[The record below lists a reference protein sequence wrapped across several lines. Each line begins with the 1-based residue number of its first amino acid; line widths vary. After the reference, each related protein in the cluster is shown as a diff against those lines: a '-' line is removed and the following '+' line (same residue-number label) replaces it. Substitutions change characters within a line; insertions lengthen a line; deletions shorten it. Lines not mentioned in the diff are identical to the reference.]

1 MSDGSS
7 HIDPGDPP
15 RSRYTDDLNCHTSSE
30 RLETHHPNGADA
42 GVPYGGDM
50 GPRHIHPFAVHCYE
64 GCPAFSYKAAVE
76 APRNLDPINAW
87 RPGSVEEQ
95 RQRVHKH
102 ITQAEMG
109 PVATYGLGDELPK
122 ALPEREGPD
131 YTKGADAADSE
142 ALWVKLSMDID
153 SLPDRTNMILQG
165 AASEA
170 LVSFVRHHL
179 QYGDSD
185 MELGYQGQFSELY
198 HIVTKL
204 KRLMWDRNWTGM
216 ATNTATGEIKEQLE
230 ALIGHSLLALNLLE
244 EGNKDGRG

>member
-1 MSDGSS
+1 
-7 HIDPGDPP
+7 
-15 RSRYTDDLNCHTSSE
+15 
-30 RLETHHPNGADA
+30 
-42 GVPYGGDM
+42 
-50 GPRHIHPFAVHCYE
+50 
-64 GCPAFSYKAAVE
+64 
-76 APRNLDPINAW
+76 
-87 RPGSVEEQ
+87 
-95 RQRVHKH
+95 
-102 ITQAEMG
+102 
-109 PVATYGLGDELPK
+109 
-122 ALPEREGPD
+122 
-131 YTKGADAADSE
+131 
-142 ALWVKLSMDID
+142 MDID